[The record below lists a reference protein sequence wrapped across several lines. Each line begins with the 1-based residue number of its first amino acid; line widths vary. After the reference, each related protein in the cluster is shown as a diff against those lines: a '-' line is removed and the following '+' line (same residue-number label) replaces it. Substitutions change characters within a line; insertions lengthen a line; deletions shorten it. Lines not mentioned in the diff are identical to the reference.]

1 MNRLI
6 KTLIFVIIFF
16 GFINKAFSNENILIK
31 IKIDNEIITN
41 FDLEKE
47 KKYLIALNPN
57 LKNLKKNLQ
66 IKIAKDSIIK
76 EIIKKNEIKK
86 YFKFDQ
92 RNEIIDIFIKN
103 LYSKL
108 GLTDE
113 NSFENYLNDFNWTLD
128 EIKKK
133 IEIETL
139 WNQLIFDKYSKQ
151 VQINEVKLKKKIEDS
166 QKNEFKTLYNLSEIV
181 FNIEKNKTLESTISS
196 INGSILEIGFD
207 NTANLYSISDSAKVG
222 GKIGWIDENSLSSN
236 LINSLKS
243 LKKGQYSKPISLS
256 SKFIILKINDIKKEK
271 KMIDKDK
278 ELKKLILSEENR
290 QLNNFSKI
298 YFDKLKINTKI
309 NEF

>member
-256 SKFIILKINDIKKEK
+256 SKFMILKINDIKKEK

>member
-1 MNRLI
+1 M
-6 KTLIFVIIFF
+6 
-16 GFINKAFSNENILIK
+16 
-31 IKIDNEIITN
+31 D
-41 FDLEKE
+41 
-47 KKYLIALNPN
+47 
-57 LKNLKKNLQ
+57 
-66 IKIAKDSIIK
+66 
-76 EIIKKNEIKK
+76 
-86 YFKFDQ
+86 
-92 RNEIIDIFIKN
+92 
-103 LYSKL
+103 
-108 GLTDE
+108 
-113 NSFENYLNDFNWTLD
+113 
-128 EIKKK
+128 
-133 IEIETL
+133 L